1 MYRLLPVLH
10 TLFKLSCLFS
20 PILLLPAIVS
30 WLYLD
35 GLMWVHLGSAAF
47 AFISSSIC
55 WLATKPFKKELR
67 TRDGFLLA
75 TGLWVGFAA
84 VAAVPFY
91 FGVPQM
97 SPIEAYFE
105 AVSGLTTTG
114 ATMIASLDT
123 LAPSLNFWRHLLNWI
138 GGLGIIILAVAIL
151 PMLGV
156 GGMQLFRSE
165 VSGLNKGS
173 RFMPRIRQMAKSMW
187 LIYIIFTLITLF
199 ALRFAGMSW
208 FDALCHAMS
217 CIALGGFSTH
227 SESIAYFNSPLIES
241 ILIIGMIL
249 GAISF
254 TNHFSV
260 LQQRNLKIYWRD
272 LEVRST
278 LFLIVISTLIM
289 AFSLWVQDFYPFG
302 EAIRHTLFAIVS
314 IGTAC
319 GYSTENFGA
328 WPLAS
333 SLWLFFLANVLANA
347 GSTGGGIKMI
357 RLLVLVKFM
366 LREMTLLLHPKAVRM
381 VKINDLNIP
390 ERTALTVLAFVFVY
404 FASVVSFSFI
414 LMASGFDFV
423 SAVSTVVSC
432 ITNTGPALGITDPS
446 HSSWLGLSNFQK
458 ITCSIIM
465 LVGRL
470 EVVTVFI
477 LFTPAYWRR

>member
-10 TLFKLSCLFS
+10 ILSKLSWLFS
-20 PILLLPAIVS
+20 PILLVPALVS
-30 WLYLD
+30 WLYMD

-47 AFISSSIC
+47 AFVSSGLLWAIT
-55 WLATKPFKKELR
+55 LPIKQELR

-75 TGLWVGFAA
+75 TGLWFGFAI

-91 FGVPQM
+91 FSVPQM

-123 LAPSLNFWRHLLNWI
+123 LAPSLNFWRHLLNWL

-173 RFMPRIRQMAKSMW
+173 RFMPRVRQMAKNMW
-187 LIYIIFTLITLF
+187 IIYILFTIIVLF
-199 ALRFAGMSW
+199 ALRWAGMSW
-208 FDALCHAMS
+208 FDAVCHAMS

-241 ILIIGMIL
+241 ILIGGMLL

-254 TNHFSV
+254 TNHFAV
-260 LQQRNLKIYWRD
+260 FQQRSLKVYWRD
-272 LEVRST
+272 SEVRST
-278 LFLIVISTLIM
+278 LFLIVISVLM
-289 AFSLWVQDFYPFG
+289 LSLSLWIKDFYSFG
-302 EAIRHTLFAIVS
+302 DAIRHTLFAVVS

-319 GYSTENFGA
+319 GFTTENFGV
-328 WPLAS
+328 WPIGAGM
-333 SLWLFFLANVLANA
+333 WLFFLANVLANA

-357 RLLVLVKFM
+357 RLLVLVQFM
-366 LREMTLLLHPKAVRM
+366 LREMTLLLHPKAVRT

-390 ERTALTVLAFVFVY
+390 ERTALTVLAFIFVY
-404 FASVVSFSFI
+404 FASVVLFSFI
-414 LMASGFDFV
+414 LMATGFDFV
-423 SAVSTVVSC
+423 SALSTVLSC

-446 HSSWLGLSNFQK
+446 HSSWINLTHFQK
-458 ITCSIIM
+458 VICSIIM
-465 LVGRL
+465 LIGRL

>member
-10 TLFKLSCLFS
+10 ILSKLSWLFS
-20 PILLLPAIVS
+20 PILLVPALVS
-30 WLYLD
+30 WLYMD
-35 GLMWVHLGSAAF
+35 GLMWVHLGAAAF
-47 AFISSSIC
+47 AFVSSGVFWAI
-55 WLATKPFKKELR
+55 TRPFKKELR

-75 TGLWVGFAA
+75 AGLWVGFS
-84 VAAVPFY
+84 VMAAVPFY
-91 FGVPQM
+91 FSVPQM

-123 LAPSLNFWRHLLNWI
+123 LAPSLNFWRHLLNWL

-173 RFMPRIRQMAKSMW
+173 RFMPRVRQMAKSMW
-187 LIYIIFTLITLF
+187 VIYIVFTLIVLF
-199 ALRFAGMSW
+199 ALRWAGMSW
-208 FDALCHAMS
+208 FDAVCHAMS

-241 ILIIGMIL
+241 ILIVGMLL
-249 GAISF
+249 GAVSF
-254 TNHFSV
+254 TNHLAA
-260 LQQRNLKIYWRD
+260 LQQRSLKIYWRD

-278 LFLIVISTLIM
+278 VFLVVISVIIM
-289 AFSLWVQDFYPFG
+289 SLYLWKKDFYDF
-302 EAIRHTLFAIVS
+302 ANAVRHTAFAIVS
-314 IGTAC
+314 IGAAC

-328 WPLAS
+328 WPLAAS
-333 SLWLFFLANVLANA
+333 MWLFFLANVLANA

-357 RLLVLVKFM
+357 RLLVLIKFM
-366 LREMTLLLHPKAVRM
+366 LREMTLLLHPKAVRT

-390 ERTALTVLAFVFVY
+390 ERTALTVLAFIFVY
-404 FASVVSFSFI
+404 FASVVLFSFI

-423 SAVSTVVSC
+423 SAVSTTVSC

-446 HSSWLGLSNFQK
+446 HSSWLALNNFQK
-458 ITCSIIM
+458 IVCSIIM